1 MKLELISKPSALPI
15 TLESIKN
22 YIKVLDDLQ
31 DSEIELIA
39 GANLIRAEDI
49 TNLTLLGLTTYKWT
63 LFNNFPLTT
72 SMPKSPLE
80 SITKIEYLDDN
91 GEMQL
96 LTEDK
101 YNADNTTI
109 PGTLVFLQ
117 VPPTTKVEIT
127 FVAGFFNL
135 PKEVELWLK
144 VIVLEDFDHLPD
156 AEKSKHI
163 DRMLDSLRIIPI

>member
-1 MKLELISKPSALPI
+1 MKLELISKPSTLPI
-15 TLESIKN
+15 TLESIKS
-22 YIKVLDDLQ
+22 YIKVLDTLQ
-31 DSEIELIA
+31 DNEIELIA
-39 GANLIRAEDI
+39 RANLTRAENI
-49 TNLTLLGLTTYKWT
+49 TNLTLVGLSSYKLT
-63 LFNNFPLTT
+63 LFSFPPTI

-80 SITKIEYLDDN
+80 SITKIEYLDAN

-109 PGTLVFLQ
+109 PATLVFLQ

-127 FVAGFFNL
+127 FISGFETL

-144 VIVLEDFDHLPD
+144 VKTLEDFDHLPD
-156 AEKSKHI
+156 AERTKHI